1 MQLKIWP
8 WLVRGKERER
18 ERKRKGTV
26 DNGWWTEL
34 ARWTADDGQSL
45 HGDQSLHGGPI
56 PLVLSLSLSLSLRV
70 ANVLSKAGNQLKVK

>member
-18 ERKRKGTV
+18 ERKRKGKM
-26 DNGWWTEL
+26 DNGWWT
-34 ARWTADDGQSL
+34 ADDGRSL

-56 PLVLSLSLSLSLRV
+56 PLVLSLSLSLRI
-70 ANVLSKAGNQLKVK
+70 ANALSEATNQLKVK